1 MSAISCIFILN
12 ECLINP
18 YLLFNTGKLL
28 SRSQKIA
35 YTLLNR
41 NFSKGETVLK
51 TGDRVAL
58 IYPNNDPINFMCAL
72 YGCLQAGMVPVPI
85 EVPIT
90 RRVSKNSKFYNFFLV
105 FSDFRLFHQFQIFIS
120 V

>member
-1 MSAISCIFILN
+1 MNYYLFIL
-12 ECLINP
+12 
-18 YLLFNTGKLL
+18 FNYWYISNTFCSLGKLL

-58 IYPNNDPINFMCAL
+58 IYPNNDPINFMCAF

-90 RRVSKNSKFYNFFLV
+90 RRVCALCISYFLDNYICFLFF
-105 FSDFRLFHQFQIFIS
+105 
-120 V
+120 